1 MRVNLPV
8 QEICF
13 YTGIIKKF
21 GGSERCATL
30 KAGVADIKAD
40 GKVVRQ
46 LKDELEGERKDEISS
61 RGKKEEL
68 ACYYDKKTFSSG
80 MIECSIKLLQL
91 IFQGLRKILTLGNQF
106 SFSFADKNQNAS
118 CGARTQVF

>member
-13 YTGIIKKF
+13 YTGIIKNHA
-21 GGSERCATL
+21 ATL

-68 ACYYDKKTFSSG
+68 ACYYDKKAFSAG
-80 MIECSIKLLQL
+80 MIECSIKRYSKACEKFLHWETN
-91 IFQGLRKILTLGNQF
+91 FPFHSRTKRRMHP
-106 SFSFADKNQNAS
+106 A
-118 CGARTQVF
+118 ARQVF